1 MLQGEKSGMVKC
13 PGVIGWKTLM
23 PIPGMDSV
31 GKCPTF
37 AWVGEGGVTNDG
49 WNILM
54 HYLYYNNRPKGL
66 G

>member
-1 MLQGEKSGMVKC
+1 MYCVIANELVILKEVTMLKGEKSGMVKC

-37 AWVGEGGVTNDG
+37 AWVGGGSPMMAG
-49 WNILM
+49 I
-54 HYLYYNNRPKGL
+54 Y
-66 G
+66 